1 MYNEIWKIYSLAKLG
16 NIVNIS
22 VLYNRQKCLPLASN
36 FEPNELFSFFALLK
50 IQYRH
55 CCS

>member
-1 MYNEIWKIYSLAKLG
+1 MYSEIWKIYSLAKLG

-22 VLYNRQKCLPLASN
+22 VLYYRQKCLPLASN